1 MGLNVTKAPDVF
13 LYSLCSAS
21 DLTLRGQQGE
31 LKAATLERENTAT
44 EQGRCEG
51 FRLGSA
57 QPLEGQH
64 AVATLCPSELGDWG
78 VGS

>member
-1 MGLNVTKAPDVF
+1 MGLNVTKAPDAF

-21 DLTLRGQQGE
+21 DLRGQQGE

-44 EQGRCEG
+44 EQERYEG